1 MITLERHNLVFRFPE
16 VHEHAT
22 LHVDFQRTLRIPDDN
37 RPHFLPPGLGSFPLS
52 HIDDHAGRV
61 PDQWLKRGG
70 VLMPMYQAEAMWL
83 YFRSSQGYPFA
94 VKVAAGKVNAVSG
107 ESWAEGLNR
116 KPQDYVVSPGQPWLD
131 GFCVS
136 KGMIR
141 QFVAMPL
148 GEGYTAEEQIT
159 GASEHG
165 GLQIVVYPMKADAYE
180 KLLKKRPRKSQFTAL
195 YCLSRVDEMGLAP
208 GGLMKQEIFKDPYGL
223 DKWETS
229 ASSRC
234 FVHIVNSLQYKAIT
248 GANPPLKPPTA
259 KQYTAAGLPWFDYYD
274 KELEALEGAPALAG
288 LDSVA
293 AKGMKKG
300 AAPLPEN
307 EPVSPGNVKVLTKD
321 PRRVR
326 EGEF

>member
-1 MITLERHNLVFRFPE
+1 MITLEKDNLVFRFPE
-16 VHEHAT
+16 VHKRAT
-22 LHVDFQRTLRIPDDN
+22 LHINFQRTLRIPDDN
-37 RPHFLPPGLGSFPLS
+37 RQHYLPPGLGSFPLS

-61 PDQWLKRGG
+61 PDTWTKRGG

-83 YFRSSQGYPFA
+83 YFVSVQGYPFA
-94 VKVAAGKVNAVSG
+94 VKVAAGKINAVSG
-107 ESWAEGLNR
+107 ESWLEGLNR

-136 KGMIR
+136 KGVVR

-148 GEGYTAEEQIT
+148 WEGYTAEEQIT
-159 GASEHG
+159 GRSEHG
-165 GLQIVVYPMKADAYE
+165 GLQIVVYPMKAEAYE
-180 KLLKKRPRKSQFTAL
+180 KLPQHRPD
-195 YCLSRVDEMGLAP
+195 SRLELFCMKASAEMGLAP

-223 DKWETS
+223 EKWETS

-248 GANPPLKPPTA
+248 GVHPPNKPPTA
-259 KQYTAAGLPWFDYYD
+259 QQYTKARLPWFDYYD
-274 KELEALEGAPALAG
+274 KELEALEGAPALTG

-293 AKGMKKG
+293 AKGIKKG
-300 AAPLPEN
+300 EAPLPEN
-307 EPVSPGNVKVLTKD
+307 DPVSPEKVVKLTKD
-321 PRRVR
+321 PNRVR